1 MKTVAT
7 LFHWLKKSGVTIK
20 QFAEDTGVSERTLK
34 RIKAMC
40 RKQTK
45 YRPSLATLRQIMKA
59 TEFDLSDLLF
69 PEESLETN

>member
-59 TEFDLSDLLF
+59 TQFDLSELLI
-69 PEESLETN
+69 PDDNLETN